1 MTRYREAAD
10 RYRGKDID
18 RGREEQERR
27 LESAW
32 MGAEDA
38 DLV

>member
-18 RGREEQERR
+18 RGKDKKERR

-32 MGAEDA
+32 IGVEDI